1 MTNAIPHII
10 SPISAPWCAWVLL
23 GLLVSLVLSE
33 LLQPG
38 VVSSS
43 FTTLLSR
50 AERTYKNVPNNFMG
64 QLMITLFRIGCLSMA
79 LYIAIWQGG
88 TFSSRGFFVIEAIVL
103 GVLIFKMLCYV
114 FLKYVLSISSQ
125 FSIATEHY
133 SNLFTLSMVL
143 LYPLLL
149 FVYYIGSSM
158 VCLYVLCALAALFLL
173 VWLIKGARL
182 CVVSPMGVVYFLLYI
197 CTLEVLPILGI
208 YYLSA
213 KTVLYL

>member
-1 MTNAIPHII
+1 
-10 SPISAPWCAWVLL
+10 
-23 GLLVSLVLSE
+23 
-33 LLQPG
+33 
-38 VVSSS
+38 
-43 FTTLLSR
+43 
-50 AERTYKNVPNNFMG
+50 MG

-149 FVYYIGSSM
+149 FIYYIGSSM

-182 CVVSPMGVVYFLLYI
+182 FVISPMGIVYFLLYI